1 MNTMMGIIKLD
12 STTAQMKEL
21 CEHRPVGSLPIAGRY
36 RVIDFALSN
45 MVNAGIT
52 NVGILLSNKAR
63 SIFDHLRSGKD
74 WDLARHREGM
84 YYMPSDS
91 TDGRAPIG
99 NLSGLYNNLDFIG
112 NSSGEYVLLSNADT
126 VFNIDY
132 NKVLEYH
139 QSTGADITLVY
150 CESTADHEGT
160 CSVLKVADTGLVK
173 DIARQPR
180 TVAGSDCVM
189 GVYLMAKSTF
199 VNLVKVAFERGG
211 TDFMLDGIIR
221 RMDEYTIYAYKHE
234 GYTYRINSVD
244 SYYKASMEIAKP
256 EIWEELFLS
265 GNVIHTQ
272 RKDAVPVQ
280 LKATAKVTGS
290 LIANGCEIRGTVENS
305 ILFRGV
311 KVAEGA
317 VVKNSIVMQHGII
330 GEGAVVENVI
340 SDKDVVI
347 SAGKV
352 IKGAESYPFI
362 VSKGAK
368 I

>member
-12 STTAQMKEL
+12 SPTAKLKEL
-21 CEHRPVGSLPIAGRY
+21 CEHRPVASLPIAGRY

-45 MVNAGIT
+45 MVNAGMT
-52 NVGILLSNKAR
+52 NVGILLSDKAR

-84 YYMPSDS
+84 YYMPNDS
-91 TDGRAPIG
+91 KDGRAPIG
-99 NLSGLYNNLDFIG
+99 NLSGLYNNLDFIEH
-112 NSSGEYVLLSNADT
+112 SSGDYVLLSNADT

-132 NKVLEYH
+132 NPVLEYH
-139 QSTGADITLVY
+139 QSTGADITMVY
-150 CESTADHEGT
+150 CKASEDHDGT

-173 DIARQPR
+173 DIARQPK
-180 TVAGSDCVM
+180 TSAGDSCVM
-189 GVYLMAKSTF
+189 GVYLMAKETF
-199 VNLVKVAFERGG
+199 INLVKVAFERGG

-221 RMDEYTIYAYKHE
+221 RADEYTIYAYEHK
-234 GYTYRINSVD
+234 GYVYRINSVD
-244 SYYKASMEIAKP
+244 SYYKASMDIRKP
-256 EIWEELFLS
+256 EVWEELFLS
-265 GNVIHTQ
+265 ENVIHTQ

-280 LKATAKVTGS
+280 LKETAKVVDS

-311 KVAEGA
+311 KIAEGA
-317 VVKNSIVMQHGII
+317 VVKNAIVMQHAKI
-330 GEGAVVENVI
+330 GEGAVIENVI
-340 SDKDVVI
+340 CDKDVVI
-347 SAGKV
+347 SDGKTL
-352 IKGAESYPFI
+352 KGAENYPLI